1 LRRRRRVLG
10 ATAIAALVAAVG
22 LALHVAERWRAGRDV
37 HGSASTEY
45 VATTTP
51 EPPPRPQLAWPQ
63 WGRMPA
69 RTRSSPAGP
78 RPPFRLRWVFRG
90 GSLLEFPPALAY
102 GRIYLP
108 TFAGLLFA
116 LDPASGRTLWRYDSR
131 RCAWASPAVASGL
144 VFQTFLLRPP
154 ACRPEVDAHGLL
166 VALDA
171 RTGAERWRVA
181 LPPTES
187 SPLVAGGLVWIGD
200 WSGDVTGFDA
210 ATGRRRWTFHADGAV
225 KSSPSL
231 ADGRLFVG
239 TYAGRLYALDPSSG
253 AELWRASVQPRLF
266 GRGRFYSTPAVAHGR
281 VFLGATDG
289 KVYAY
294 GARSGKL
301 RWSFSTSGYVYG
313 SPAIWRDLVLVGSYS
328 RRFYAL
334 DAATGVVRWSF
345 DARGPISGSASVV
358 AGVVYVSTL
367 AERTF
372 ALDART
378 GRELWSFPDGKYCA
392 GVADATRFYLVGY
405 DRLFALTPRR

>member
-1 LRRRRRVLG
+1 MRRRRRILAAAAIVAVV
-10 ATAIAALVAAVG
+10 ATAAVG
-22 LALHVAERWRAGRDV
+22 LHVAVRWAGRDV
-37 HGSASTEY
+37 RGSATIEY
-45 VATTTP
+45 AATSAP
-51 EPPPRPQLAWPQ
+51 EPSPRPQLAWPQ
-63 WGRMPA
+63 WGRVPA
-69 RTRSSPAGP
+69 RTRSAPAGP
-78 RPPFRLRWVFRG
+78 RPPFRLRWVFHGR
-90 GSLLEFPPALAY
+90 SLLEFPPALAY
-102 GRIYLP
+102 GRLYLP

-116 LDPASGRTLWRYDSR
+116 LDPASGRTLWRYDSH

-154 ACRPEVDAHGLL
+154 GCRPDVDEHGLL

-187 SPLVAGGLVWIGD
+187 SPLVSGGLVWIGD
-200 WSGDVTGFDA
+200 WSGDVTAFDA
-210 ATGRRRWTFHADGAV
+210 GTGRRRWTFHADSAV

-239 TYAGRLYALDPSSG
+239 TYGGRLYALDPSTG
-253 AELWRASVQPRLF
+253 TEIWHASVQPRLF

-294 GARSGKL
+294 GARSGAL
-301 RWSFSTSGYVYG
+301 RWSFSTDGYVYG

-334 DAATGVVRWSF
+334 DAATGLVRWSF
-345 DARGPISGSASVV
+345 DAHGAISGSASVV

-372 ALDART
+372 ALDARN

-405 DRLFALTPRR
+405 DRLFALAPRR